1 MRCRMEKAN
10 EEVRVDPYGKT
21 RGLFCPE
28 PACSVQAAR
37 RRSVWRAGSPKPA
50 ARGAGSFPRSDR
62 TDRLAAMGQ
71 PGPEQACPNEVR

>member
-10 EEVRVDPYGKT
+10 EEVRVEPYGET
-21 RGLFCPE
+21 RGLFRPE

-37 RRSVWRAGSPKPA
+37 RLSVRRAGSPKPA